1 MNNSQTGLEI
11 LHPDRLP
18 GGRVQAAIFDFDGTF
33 STLRCGWEE
42 VMRPMMLEYIGGGQ
56 ADDALRRRVDE
67 YIDQSTA
74 SRRSIRCAGSPSRLT
89 QPMAAIPAVTNGV

>member
-42 VMRPMMLEYIGGGQ
+42 VMRPRAG
-56 ADDALRRRVDE
+56 RRRV
-67 YIDQSTA
+67 
-74 SRRSIRCAGSPSRLT
+74 
-89 QPMAAIPAVTNGV
+89 AAQG